1 MSIGSLLETIAQ
13 DLRYAARGLRRA
25 PIFAITAVV
34 AVALGTGAGTAV
46 FSVVDRVLFRSLPY
60 PDDDRLVSVGI
71 TAPLTRQEFML
82 GTDYVEW
89 RDRQAPFANLASTSG
104 DGVVDCDLTE
114 QRPHRM
120 RCAAVESTLL
130 PTLGVRPLVGRNFT
144 SDEDR
149 PSGPPAVIM
158 SHGLWRSRFNADP
171 SVVGKQVSI
180 DGSSRTIVGVLPE
193 NFELPTL
200 QQADILVPEALDLA
214 QLKRPNMGRML
225 RAFARLKP
233 GVTIPQAEAALQPL
247 FADSLQYVPPN
258 FRKEVKLT
266 VRSLRDRQS
275 RDARLTSWLLLGSV
289 LAVLLIACAN
299 VANLLLARATA
310 RQREAAVRIAL
321 GASRMRL
328 ARQALTESFLLGTLG
343 GVVGILLAW
352 LLLRF
357 FLGMAPAGIPYIRQV
372 GLDGRVLAFSF
383 ATSLLSGLLFGLAPA
398 FQRPRAEVLGGGHT
412 VDASRG
418 VFRQL
423 LVAAQIGVSLV
434 LLTGASLLLRSL
446 WNLERVPLGMETR
459 QVTTASMVLGQ
470 QLDPDQRR
478 SFFERVESQ
487 LRGVPGSVALTD
499 SLPMSPGHSTLFAT
513 IAVEGR
519 PLPQQ
524 GTGGNVLWRIVSP
537 EYFSTLNVP
546 ILRGRGF
553 NEADRSSSES
563 PVIISESLA
572 KRLFS
577 GEDALGKR
585 IQPNLAPPWFTVIGI
600 ARDVKNGAPAAPSAP
615 EYYFVRKHLA
625 DYGLGNRATWNGAR
639 NASVIVRS
647 PLDPVAVSDWLRK
660 EIAALDPTLPVEIET
675 MDLHVRHL
683 ELEPRF
689 NAFLLTVFAGVGL
702 LLALIGLYGVMAFLV
717 AQRTREIGVRMAL
730 GATRGSIV
738 NLVLSQAAR
747 WTLLGIVLG
756 VAGSLFATRFIRA
769 LLFELPAND
778 YASLVISGLSLLAM
792 AMLAAFIPSRR
803 AARTNPL
810 LALRHE

>member
-1 MSIGSLLETIAQ
+1 
-13 DLRYAARGLRRA
+13 LRRA
-25 PIFAITAVV
+25 PVFAITAVI

-46 FSVVDRVLFRSLPY
+46 FSVVDRVLFRTLPY

-71 TAPLTRQEFML
+71 TAPLARQEFML

-89 RDRQAPFANLASTSG
+89 RDRQAPFVNLASTSG

-114 QRPHRM
+114 QRPLRM

-130 PTLGVRPLVGRNFT
+130 PTLRVRPLVGRNFT
-144 SDEDR
+144 ADEDR
-149 PSGPPAVIM
+149 PNGPPAVIV
-158 SHGLWRSRFNADP
+158 SNGLWRNRFNADP
-171 SVVGKQVSI
+171 SVVGKQISV

-200 QQADILVPEALDLA
+200 QRADILVPEALNLV
-214 QLKRPNMGRML
+214 QLKRPNTGNML

-233 GVTIPQAEAALQPL
+233 GVTIPQAESALQPL

-275 RDARLTSWLLLGSV
+275 RDARLISWLLLGSV

-310 RQREAAVRIAL
+310 RQREAAVRSAL

-328 ARQALTESFLLGTLG
+328 ARQALTESLLLGTLG
-343 GVVGILLAW
+343 GVVGILSAW

-357 FLGMAPAGIPYIRQV
+357 FLGMAPAGIPYIRQF
-372 GLDGRVLAFSF
+372 GLDGRVLAFSL
-383 ATSLLSGLLFGLAPA
+383 ATSLLSGVVFGLAPA
-398 FQRPRAEVLGGGHT
+398 FQRSHAELLGGGHT
-412 VDASRG
+412 VDAPRG
-418 VFRQL
+418 ILRQL

-459 QVTTASMVLGQ
+459 QVTTASMVVGQ
-470 QLDPDQRR
+470 QLDPDQRW

-499 SLPMSPGHSTLFAT
+499 TLPMSPGHSTLFAT

-524 GTGGNVLWRIVSP
+524 GSGGNVLWRIVSP
-537 EYFSTLNVP
+537 EYFSALNIP

-600 ARDVKNGAPAAPSAP
+600 ARDVKNGSPAAPSAP

-647 PLDPVAVSDWLRK
+647 PLDPLAVSDWLRK
-660 EIAALDPTLPVEIET
+660 EIAALDPTLPVQIET

-683 ELEPRF
+683 EQESRF

-702 LLALIGLYGVMAFLV
+702 ALALIGLYGVISYLV
-717 AQRTREIGVRMAL
+717 GQRTQEIGVRLAL
-730 GATRGSIV
+730 GATPGAIM
-738 NLVLSQAAR
+738 NLVLAQAAR

-756 VAGSLFATRFIRA
+756 TAGSLFATRFIRA

-778 YASLVISGLSLLAM
+778 YASLVISVVSLLAM

-810 LALRHE
+810 VALRHE